1 VGRSFNLADL
11 FEIVAD
17 AIPERDVLVTSERRL
32 TYETLD
38 ARANQLAHHLAA
50 QGVGERDHVG
60 LQLTNGTEYLE
71 GMLACFKLRAVPV
84 NVNFRYVEGELRYL
98 FDDADLVGL
107 VFHRAF
113 AGKVAAVLPEV
124 PRLTTL
130 LVVDDDSGEATTVAG
145 EVRYEDALAAQPA
158 DRSGFPE
165 RSADDLYIVYTGG
178 TTGMP
183 KGVLWRQEDIFFAAM
198 GGGDPF
204 QMGDWIKTPEQIGE
218 RVAASTGMAAL
229 PTPPFMHASAHWL
242 AFHTMFTGGKI
253 VIPPG
258 GRFDPPTVWHL
269 VSSEAVNTVVVVGDA
284 MARPLADEFAAK
296 RDQYDASSVF
306 AIGSGGAILSSS
318 TKAQLAEL
326 FPNVLVVDGFG
337 SSETGTLGNAAA
349 GASGPR
355 FTVNDQTA
363 VLDDDGNPVEPGSAT
378 VGRLARR
385 GHIPLGYYGDE
396 EKTART
402 FIEYQGV
409 RWVLPGDMA
418 TVEDDGTV
426 ALLGR
431 GSVSINSGGEKIFP
445 EEVEAACK
453 SNPKV
458 FDCVVVGVPD
468 ERWGERVTAVVQ
480 PREDTTVDLADLQET
495 CRGQI
500 AGYKVPRGIVS
511 VDQIVR
517 SPAGKADYGW
527 AKAYAAENA

>member
-1 VGRSFNLADL
+1 MGRSFNLADL
-11 FEIVAD
+11 FEIVVD
-17 AIPERDVLVTSERRL
+17 AIGDRDVLVTSERRL
-32 TYETLD
+32 TYDALD

-50 QGVGERDHVG
+50 QGVSERDHVG

-98 FDDADLVGL
+98 FDDADLVAL
-107 VFHRAF
+107 VYHRAF
-113 AGKVAAVLPEV
+113 AGKVAAVLPDV
-124 PRLTTL
+124 PKLTTL
-130 LVVDDDSGEATTVAG
+130 LVVDDDSGEAAAVPG
-145 EVRYEDALAAQPA
+145 EVAYEDALAAQPV
-158 DRSGFPE
+158 DRGSFPE
-165 RSADDLYIVYTGG
+165 RSGDDLYIVYTGG

-183 KGVLWRQEDIFFAAM
+183 KGVLWRHEDIFFAAM

-204 QMGDWIKTPEQIGE
+204 QMGDWVKTPEQLAE
-218 RVAASTGMAAL
+218 RVSASGGMSAL

-258 GRFDPPTVWHL
+258 GRFDPATIWKL
-269 VSSEAVNTVVVVGDA
+269 VSTEAVNMVVIVGDA
-284 MARPLADEFAAK
+284 MARPLADELAAN
-296 RDQYDASSVF
+296 RDQYDPSTVL
-306 AIGSGGAILSSS
+306 AIGSGGAILSAS

-326 FPNVLVVDGFG
+326 LPNTMVVDGFG
-337 SSETGTLGNAAA
+337 SSETGTLGNAASGA
-349 GASGPR
+349 GGPR
-355 FTVNDQTA
+355 FSVNDQTA
-363 VLDDDGNPVEPGSAT
+363 VLDDDGQPVDPGSGT

-385 GHIPLGYYGDE
+385 GHIPLGYYGDD

-418 TVEDDGTV
+418 TVEEDGTV

-431 GSVSINSGGEKIFP
+431 GSGSINSGGEKIFP

-453 SNPKV
+453 ANPNV

-480 PREDTTVDLADLQET
+480 PRAGTTVDLTDLQDT
-495 CRGQI
+495 CRNQV
-500 AGYKVPRGIVS
+500 AGYKVPRGIVC

-527 AKAYAAENA
+527 AKAYAVENQ